1 MSEVSD
7 SNMEGAS
14 LAAPA
19 APTAPA
25 AAAAAAAAG
34 LNSNVLRFRSSCLAF
49 LEKFQ

>member
-34 LNSNVLRFRSSCLAF
+34 LTPAAQGQQADVLMC
-49 LEKFQ
+49 